1 MKCCASKGM
10 SFCYCHHCCCL
21 MAPCWLQVINFGP
34 SEINKTLLY
43 LRHLLSSCHTECKSN
58 YLADLFYWVQGKRK
72 EQMETLICQTIF
84 YGDQKGF
91 RRKSTQ
97 KTNATMKHW
106 SICAYISAKHFLNGY
121 ASLKLKK
128 GNQITRISVAKR
140 EVGML
145 STSGASFP
153 HLAGRFVTISS
164 SKRFGIDTETKK
176 NIWWLA

>member
-1 MKCCASKGM
+1 MGTRRD
-10 SFCYCHHCCCL
+10 
-21 MAPCWLQVINFGP
+21 
-34 SEINKTLLY
+34 SE
-43 LRHLLSSCHTECKSN
+43 
-58 YLADLFYWVQGKRK
+58 GKVHK
-72 EQMETLICQTIF
+72 
-84 YGDQKGF
+84 
-91 RRKSTQ
+91 

-176 NIWWLA
+176 TI